1 MDRRSFLRNTS
12 LTTIAIATHP
22 KSQAISPITSKKE
35 KFSKLR
41 IGICAD
47 LHQDIMH
54 DSPKRIEAFIN
65 DMQVEQPD
73 LIIQMGDFCR
83 PVESNR
89 IILDIWNRF
98 QGPRY
103 HVIGNHDMDGGFDR
117 DQVVSFW
124 KSVGKYYSFDLNGY
138 HFVVLDG
145 NEPNP
150 YKKGGGYPRFIT
162 NEQLHWLEADLEK
175 TSLPTLVF
183 CHQGLDNDIAGI
195 ENATKCRLVLERAN
209 KEMRKVQLVFSGH
222 HHQDYHNEINGI
234 HYVQIN
240 SMSYYWIGENHPMI
254 RYSKEID
261 KEHPAI
267 KYTVPYKDPL
277 WGVIDIN
284 KDGKFR
290 LKGRKSV
297 FVGPSPEEMGGKA
310 IYDMGYEASSF
321 ISDREIQLTLKKFEF
336 ANP

>member
-1 MDRRSFLRNTS
+1 M
-12 LTTIAIATHP
+12 AIA
-22 KSQAISPITSKKE
+22 AIGESRAIPPAMPGKE
-35 KFSKLR
+35 KFSKIR

-54 DSPKRIEAFIN
+54 DSPERLSEFID
-65 DMQVEQPD
+65 DMKVQQPD

-83 PVESNR
+83 PVETNR

-98 QGPRY
+98 PGPRY
-103 HVIGNHDMDGGFDR
+103 HVIGNHDMDGGFNR
-117 DQVVSFW
+117 DQVVAFW
-124 KSVGKYYSFDLNGY
+124 NAAGKYYSFDLKGY

-150 YKKGGGYPRFIT
+150 NKKGGGYARFIT
-162 NEQLHWLEADLEK
+162 NEQLHWLEADLDK
-175 TSLPTLVF
+175 TTLPVLVF

-209 KEMRKVQLVFSGH
+209 KKEMRKVQLVFSGH
-222 HHQDYHNEINGI
+222 HHQDYHNVINGI
-234 HYVQIN
+234 HYMQIN

-261 KEHPAI
+261 KEHPSI
-267 KYTVPYKDPL
+267 KYTVPYKEPL
-277 WGVIDIN
+277 WGVIDIYP
-284 KDGKFR
+284 DGKFR

-310 IYDMGYEASSF
+310 VYDMGYTASSF
-321 ISDREIQLTLKKFEF
+321 ISDREIQLTLKKFEYT
-336 ANP
+336 NP